1 MNLNVLFIE
10 DNENELFNIIRVLKK
25 SGVNLNHHVLVDC
38 AEDLINAL
46 KSDVKWDVILSDFN
60 IPGFGGEQ
68 ALEICNTASGDIP
81 FILVSGIVGEETA
94 VSLIKS
100 GAKDYVMKDNLS
112 RLPESIKREIKDA
125 QLIKERNDLI
135 IKSNKLSQIVES
147 SHDIILNFDKEYT
160 ITYFNK
166 EADVVFK
173 FSNSNQISLAQIIDQ
188 DWDNFFQTK
197 VLVDLNK
204 WGVWKGELYFKTSE
218 LTDLPVIA
226 SIVQHQKSEFN
237 EFSLIAIDITERKA
251 HEKEIIEL
259 NASLEETIK
268 IRTAEL
274 SKTNDYVKLKN
285 KEITDSIKYAK
296 YLQNSILPS
305 DNYIKKLFAESFIFY
320 KPKDIVS
327 GDFYWFEEKSD
338 KILFAAVDCTG
349 HGVPGAF
356 MSIMANNFL
365 NLAVS
370 IFGLDKPNLILNQL
384 NSEINKALKQ
394 SSTSLS
400 TKDGMDISLCA
411 YNPKT
416 KILEYAGA
424 FNNLWIIR
432 DGILEE
438 IKADRHPIGLFL
450 NNQFQRF
457 KNNQIKIEEGD
468 MIYLFTDGY
477 SDQFGGPNAKK
488 LKYRQLKEIL
498 LANSKK
504 TMGEQKEILEKT
516 FEAWR
521 GDLEQ
526 VDDVLVMG
534 IKL

>member
-251 HEKEIIEL
+251 HEKEIIEF
-259 NASLEETIK
+259 NTSLEETVK

-274 SKTNDYVKLKN
+274 EKSKKELEKSILKEKSLNELKSRFVSTASHQFRTPLTVIQSNVGLLEMQMEKLDIHLLSKVIKRIKGEVVRMTNIIEEVLTLSKINSGKIVPNIQNYDLIKICKGIITKHNEIQEDNRTIDLKVVGKDRQIKL
-285 KEITDSIKYAK
+285 DK
-296 YLQNSILPS
+296 YLFEQAFSNAISNALKYSKNRPTPEVTITFNDEICNILIRDFGVGIPKQDLENLFTPFFRASNVIDLPGTGLGISIMKEYLQLIDAELTLNSI
-305 DNYIKKLFAESFIFY
+305 E
-320 KPKDIVS
+320 
-327 GDFYWFEEKSD
+327 
-338 KILFAAVDCTG
+338 
-349 HGVPGAF
+349 
-356 MSIMANNFL
+356 
-365 NLAVS
+365 
-370 IFGLDKPNLILNQL
+370 NQGT
-384 NSEINKALKQ
+384 EIN
-394 SSTSLS
+394 
-400 TKDGMDISLCA
+400 
-411 YNPKT
+411 
-416 KILEYAGA
+416 
-424 FNNLWIIR
+424 
-432 DGILEE
+432 
-438 IKADRHPIGLFL
+438 IKFMLH
-450 NNQFQRF
+450 
-457 KNNQIKIEEGD
+457 
-468 MIYLFTDGY
+468 
-477 SDQFGGPNAKK
+477 S
-488 LKYRQLKEIL
+488 
-498 LANSKK
+498 
-504 TMGEQKEILEKT
+504 
-516 FEAWR
+516 
-521 GDLEQ
+521 
-526 VDDVLVMG
+526 
-534 IKL
+534 